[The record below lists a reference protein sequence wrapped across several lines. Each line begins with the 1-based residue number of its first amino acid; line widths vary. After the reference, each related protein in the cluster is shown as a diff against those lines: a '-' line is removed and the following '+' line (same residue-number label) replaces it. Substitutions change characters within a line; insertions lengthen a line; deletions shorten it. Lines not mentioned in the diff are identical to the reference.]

1 MVRGHIY
8 NHSNIMTIFTHSI
21 YCIKGLNF
29 MYYVPFFILSM
40 IILPSWALDQDSDNH
55 FSQQQSFGGSTLHA
69 LPTKSGVAT
78 QKSIASQAREEQ
90 SVVQALSVTV
100 IPEKAIYSIGDTVEI
115 FWVGT
120 QQNDRVKIEM
130 WRNGKYVK
138 TVADNFTGA
147 SRYKYIWDKG
157 DEGDDI
163 SYVVTINANTFT
175 VPLLH
180 PGKINSIDWSNDD
193 VEILTVGSDSTYCIY
208 EYTRNQILINRQG
221 VARGSERGF
230 IKNASFHPQD
240 KTIATISLQYPSD
253 SRVVIGLMSTQLGLG
268 WRFVDYNSLITT
280 STDYLPIDFSPDGQY
295 IISGAGNV
303 CRKYRYEFIP
313 DTVFIVNGDSI
324 KGAMSRLYNV
334 SSFNAPPFLDGRN
347 IRDVKYTPY
356 GDSLIMVGSAT
367 GRIGIPELMSPIEMA
382 TLLNVVDGGILNDA
396 LDIGDR
402 NLASVAWN
410 NSGTYCVSSAMHRRD
425 SQIIIRN
432 NSLQL
437 DKFLIGATG
446 VVSQVDWS
454 KDGKFITSV
463 DGDGYLVLWNENGE
477 LLKKHRIGIPLT
489 AVKFSNDSRKIA
501 IGDNAGNLYIIDNIP
516 LFATGTSHPSMTAS
530 TSLFDVAMPEWK
542 TENTNIDFGGVY
554 TDETQDGTI
563 TIENTGKVPLIVDA
577 ISDIPSGFSWI
588 DKPTPPIIIQTGEP
602 KNFLIRFAPRNIQSY
617 SGTLT
622 MIAKI
627 AKTQQIQFKLSG
639 NGIDPAPVI
648 SSNVPIPI
656 PATACKK
663 VSAQVKISKSGRNRL
678 EISDITVDKPFSY
691 EGQKR
696 LSIDQEETLT
706 IWYDPNQG
714 NQSGTLTIRSNAKNG
729 DLRVNLVPNKQ
740 TVLYSFTQSII
751 NLGEVCLDG
760 KDIID
765 VTLKQDGTFN
775 PTIRIEGDVNGVV
788 PQQLLSSGD
797 ITFSLPLQFDTPGTF
812 TKTITAK
819 NNECEDYSEN
829 ITITGY
835 AGTPKLTIVDPPHDT
850 LRSDAEEEIV
860 DTIIIKNE
868 GDIAATLTMDATQ
881 FSPFTLK
888 NSVPNSLKK
897 DESVA
902 IIVSYIPK
910 EEGEII
916 ADKSL
921 LFLHH
926 CDVKPLEIPL
936 RGESYRDDP
945 EIVSEDINFG
955 DQLVGYESAP
965 RNLIIRNNSNKK
977 AMFTANVKESSSAI
991 GISYLPKLEIN
1002 ARESIAIPVVFK
1014 PEQKGVFSAGI
1025 DLRRDGNSTKTRVRA
1040 IGTGIERDSL
1050 RDKLITLL
1058 LENRNIKGKKIAA
1071 KDIIDIELRA
1081 LSNEID
1087 SALAAFNNAEYFPY
1101 SIDIL
1106 WNPRLLALANIDEE
1120 MTEFKNG
1127 SGVTIKGKISRD
1139 MNKTGAFSTVKKLRF
1154 EVLWGEIHTKDS
1166 IAIGSI
1172 HIDTTDI
1179 TSAIQ
1184 ARLWTPASEVVY
1196 LDYDPTCVSGF
1207 VRGATYREDLE
1218 IITIPNPSLG
1228 ITSVYLSEIAAR
1240 DHSKLEIYSHYGHK
1254 VHELSF
1260 VGNTIDIDMSHY
1272 SSGQYTVIAK
1282 TPRGIAR
1289 TMVILIK

>member
-1 MVRGHIY
+1 M
-8 NHSNIMTIFTHSI
+8 
-21 YCIKGLNF
+21 
-29 MYYVPFFILSM
+29 M
-40 IILPSWALDQDSDNH
+40 IPSWAIAQDSDNH
-55 FSQQQSFGGSTLHA
+55 FSHQQSFSGSTLHA
-69 LPTKSGVAT
+69 LPTQSGMAT
-78 QKSIASQAREEQ
+78 PKSIASQAREEQ
-90 SVVQALSVTV
+90 SVAQALSVTV
-100 IPEKAIYSIGDTVEI
+100 KPAQEIYSIGDTVEI
-115 FWVGT
+115 VWEGT
-120 QQNDRVKIEM
+120 QQNDSVKIEM
-130 WRNGKYVK
+130 WRNGTYVK
-138 TVADNFTGA
+138 TIADNFTGA
-147 SRYKYIWDKG
+147 NRYTYIWEKG
-157 DEGDDI
+157 DEGEGI
-163 SYVVTINANTFT
+163 SFVVTINTNTFT
-175 VPLLH
+175 KPLLH
-180 PGKINSIDWSNDD
+180 SGKINSIDWSNDD
-193 VEILTVGSDSTYCIY
+193 VEILTTGGNVEYCIY
-208 EYTRNQILINRQG
+208 DNIRNQVLANRVSVG
-221 VARGSERGF
+221 RVTGSEPGF
-230 IKNASFHPQD
+230 IKNAIFHPQD
-240 KTIATISLQYPSD
+240 KTKAAISIQYPSD
-253 SRVVIGLMSTQLGLG
+253 SRVFIGLISTQLG
-268 WRFVDYNSLITT
+268 WSSYDYNSLITT
-280 STDYLPIDFSPDGQY
+280 STDYLPIDFSPDGQH
-295 IISGAGNV
+295 IISCAGNV
-303 CRKYRYEFIP
+303 CRKYQYEFK
-313 DTVFIVNGDSI
+313 DTVFIVDGVSRNGT
-324 KGAMSRLYNV
+324 MSRLYNV
-334 SSFNAPPFLDGRN
+334 SSFNVPFGPRTIFD
-347 IRDVKYTPY
+347 IKYTPY
-356 GDSLIMVGSAT
+356 GDSIVVVGSES
-367 GRIGIPELMSPIEMA
+367 RIGIPELPPPPTEMA
-382 TLLNVVDGGILNDA
+382 FLVGNVDGKVLKNA
-396 LDIGDR
+396 FEDIGYR

-410 NSGTYCVSSAMHRRD
+410 NSGTYCVSSDMHRRD

-437 DKFLIGATG
+437 HKFLIGATG

-454 KDGKFITSV
+454 KDGKFIASV

-477 LLKKHRIGIPLT
+477 LLKKHRIGIRLT

-501 IGDNAGNLYIIDNIP
+501 IGDTAGNVYIINNIP
-516 LFATGTSHPSMTAS
+516 LFATGTSHPSMTDS
-530 TSLFDVAMPEWK
+530 TSRFDVAMPEWK
-542 TENTNIDFGGVY
+542 AENTDIDFGGVY
-554 TDETQDGTI
+554 TDETGERTI
-563 TIENTGKVPLIVDA
+563 TLRNTGKVPLI
-577 ISDIPSGFSWI
+577 INEMSDLPSDSRFSWI
-588 DKPTPPIIIQTGEP
+588 DKPTPPIILQTGEG
-602 KNFLIRFAPRNIQSY
+602 KNFRISFAPQTIQSY
-617 SGTLT
+617 GGTFT
-622 MIAKI
+622 MRATI
-627 AKTQQIQFKLSG
+627 AKTQQITFNLFG
-639 NGIDPAPVI
+639 EGIDPRPNLTQYGA
-648 SSNVPIPI
+648 NPIFSP
-656 PATACKK
+656 TACSK
-663 VSAQVKISKSGRNRL
+663 VKGQLTIVNTGRDLVEVR
-678 EISDITVDKPFSY
+678 DIIVDNPFSIDEGTKPKTVDKNGVNIY
-691 EGQKR
+691 
-696 LSIDQEETLT
+696 

-714 NQSGTLTIRSNAKNG
+714 EQSQKLTIKSNAKNG
-729 DLRVNLVPNKQ
+729 DLQVNLVPNKQ
-740 TVLYSFTQSII
+740 TVLYSFTQNQIDV
-751 NLGEVCLDG
+751 GDVCLG
-760 KDIID
+760 SNDIKD
-765 VTLKQDGTFN
+765 VTLKQDGTFS
-775 PTIRIEGDVNGVV
+775 PTIRIEGDVNDVV

-819 NNECEDYSEN
+819 NNECEDYSQN

-835 AGTPKLTIVDPPHDT
+835 AGTPKLTIVDPPQDT

-868 GDIAATLTMDATQ
+868 GDIAARLTMDAAQ

-921 LFLHH
+921 RFLHH

-945 EIVSEDINFG
+945 EIVSEDIHFG
-955 DQLVGYESAP
+955 EQLVGYESAP
-965 RNLIIRNNSNKK
+965 RNLIIRNKSNKK
-977 AMFTANVKESSSAI
+977 AMFTAKVKEISSAI
-991 GISYLPKLEIN
+991 SISYLPKLEIN
-1002 ARESIAIPVVFK
+1002 AGDSIAIPVVFK

-1040 IGTGIERDSL
+1040 KGTGIERDSL

-1058 LENRNIKGKKIAA
+1058 LENRNIKGKKITA

-1154 EVLWGEIHTKDS
+1154 EVLWGEINTKDS

-1240 DHSKLEIYSHYGHK
+1240 DHSKLEIYSHYGLM

>member
-1 MVRGHIY
+1 
-8 NHSNIMTIFTHSI
+8 MTTFTYSKHCS
-21 YCIKGLNF
+21 KGLNSISSLAF
-29 MYYVPFFILSM
+29 
-40 IILPSWALDQDSDNH
+40 IILWTMMIPSWAIAQDSDNH
-55 FSQQQSFGGSTLHA
+55 FSHQQSFGGSTLHA
-69 LPTKSGVAT
+69 LPTQSGMAT
-78 QKSIASQAREEQ
+78 PKFIASQAREEQ
-90 SVVQALSVTV
+90 FVAQALSVTV
-100 IPEKAIYSIGDTVEI
+100 KPDSAIYSIGDTVEI
-115 FWVGT
+115 VWEGT
-120 QQNDRVKIEM
+120 QQNDRVKIDM
-130 WRNGKYVK
+130 WRNGTYVK
-138 TVADNFTGA
+138 PVADNFTGA
-147 SRYKYIWDKG
+147 NRYTYIWEKG
-157 DEGDDI
+157 DEGDGI
-163 SYVVTINANTFT
+163 SFVVTINANTFT
-175 VPLLH
+175 KPLLH
-180 PGKINSIDWSNDD
+180 SGKINSIDWSNDD
-193 VEILTVGSDSTYCIY
+193 VEILTTGGNVEYCIY
-208 EYTRNQILINRQG
+208 DNIRNQVLADRVSVG
-221 VARGSERGF
+221 RATGSEPAS
-230 IKNASFHPQD
+230 IKNAIFHPQD
-240 KTIATISLQYPSD
+240 KTKAAISIQYPSD
-253 SRVVIGLMSTQLGLG
+253 SRVFIGLISTQLG
-268 WRFVDYNSLITT
+268 WSSYDDNSLITT
-280 STDYLPIDFSPDGQY
+280 STDYLPIDFSPDGQH
-295 IISGAGNV
+295 IISGAGSV
-303 CRKYRYEFIP
+303 CRKYYYEFE
-313 DTVFIVNGDSI
+313 DTVFTVDGVSRNGT
-324 KGAMSRLYNV
+324 MSRLYNV
-334 SSFNAPPFLDGRN
+334 SSFNVPFGPRTIFD
-347 IRDVKYTPY
+347 IKYTPY
-356 GDSLIMVGSAT
+356 GDSIVVVGSES
-367 GRIGIPELMSPIEMA
+367 RIGIPELPPPPTEMA
-382 TLLNVVDGGILNDA
+382 FLVGNVDGKVLKNA
-396 LDIGDR
+396 FEDIGYRD
-402 NLASVAWN
+402 LASVAWN
-410 NSGTYCVSSAMHRRD
+410 NSGTYCVSSDKYRRD

-437 DKFLIGATG
+437 HKFLIGATG

-454 KDGKFITSV
+454 KDGKFIASV

-477 LLKKHRIGIPLT
+477 LLKKEKFDFPLT
-489 AVKFSNDSRKIA
+489 AVKFSNDSRNIA
-501 IGDNAGNLYIIDNIP
+501 IGDKDGNLYIINNIP
-516 LFATGTSHPSMTAS
+516 LFATGTSHPSMTDS
-530 TSLFDVAMPEWK
+530 TSRFDVAMPEWK
-542 TENTNIDFGGVY
+542 AENTDIDFGGVY
-554 TDETQDGTI
+554 TDETGERTI
-563 TIENTGKVPLIVDA
+563 TLRNTGKVPLI
-577 ISDIPSGFSWI
+577 INEMSDLPSDSRFSWI
-588 DKPTPPIIIQTGEP
+588 DKPTPPIILQTGEG
-602 KNFLIRFAPRNIQSY
+602 KNFRISFAPQTIQSY
-617 SGTLT
+617 GGTFT
-622 MIAKI
+622 MRAKI
-627 AKTQQIQFKLSG
+627 AKTQQITFNLSG
-639 NGIDPAPVI
+639 YGIDPTPVI
-648 SSNVPIPI
+648 SSNASIPF

-663 VSAQVKISKSGRNRL
+663 VSAQVKISKSGRDRL
-678 EISDITVDKPFSY
+678 EISDITVDNPFSY
-691 EGQKR
+691 EGQKI

-714 NQSGTLTIRSNAKNG
+714 NQSGTLTITSNAKNG
-729 DLRVNLVPNKQ
+729 DLRVDLVPNQ
-740 TVLYSFTQSII
+740 QRVLYSFRQNQIDV
-751 NLGEVCLDG
+751 GEVCLG
-760 KDIID
+760 SNDIRD
-765 VTLKQDGTFN
+765 VILKQDGTFS

-819 NNECEDYSEN
+819 NNECEDYSQN

-835 AGTPKLTIVDPPHDT
+835 AGTPKLTIVDPPQDT

-868 GDIAATLTMDATQ
+868 GDIAATLTMDAAQ

-921 LFLHH
+921 RFLHH

-945 EIVSEDINFG
+945 EIVSEDIHFG
-955 DQLVGYESAP
+955 EQLVGYESAP
-965 RNLIIRNNSNKK
+965 RNLIIRNKSNKK
-977 AMFTANVKESSSAI
+977 AMFTAKVKEISSAI
-991 GISYLPKLEIN
+991 SISYLPKLEIN
-1002 ARESIAIPVVFK
+1002 AGDSIAIPVVFK

-1040 IGTGIERDSL
+1040 KGTGIERDSL

-1154 EVLWGEIHTKDS
+1154 EVLWGEINTKDS

-1240 DHSKLEIYSHYGHK
+1240 DHSKLEIYSHYGLK

-1272 SSGQYTVIAK
+1272 SSGHYTVIAK

>member
-1 MVRGHIY
+1 
-8 NHSNIMTIFTHSI
+8 MTIFTHSI
-21 YCIKGLNF
+21 YCIKGLNSISSLVF
-29 MYYVPFFILSM
+29 
-40 IILPSWALDQDSDNH
+40 IILWTMMIPSWAIAQGSDNH
-55 FSQQQSFGGSTLHA
+55 FSHQQSFGGSTLHA
-69 LPTKSGVAT
+69 LPTQSGMAT
-78 QKSIASQAREEQ
+78 PKSIASQTREEQ
-90 SVVQALSVTV
+90 SVAQALSVTV
-100 IPEKAIYSIGDTVEI
+100 KPAQEIYSIGDKVEI
-115 FWVGT
+115 VWEGT
-120 QQNDRVKIEM
+120 QQNDRVKIDM
-130 WRNGKYVK
+130 WRNGTYVK
-138 TVADNFTGA
+138 TIADNFTGA
-147 SRYKYIWDKG
+147 NTYKYIWEKG
-157 DEGDDI
+157 YEGDGI
-163 SYVVTINANTFT
+163 SFVVTINANKYQI
-175 VPLLH
+175 
-180 PGKINSIDWSNDD
+180 GKLRSTIVNSIDWANDNVSLLATGDTTFEYINIFGYAWFFYWINDNGHIKSCDAVFNPVDKLYSALGFASNQTTW
-193 VEILTVGSDSTYCIY
+193 VEIKDLPED
-208 EYTRNQILINRQG
+208 RKINNAKNIFQEG
-221 VARGSERGF
+221 KFVELDFNHDGTSIVATTGES
-230 IKNASFHPQD
+230 IQMYS
-240 KTIATISLQYPSD
+240 
-253 SRVVIGLMSTQLGLG
+253 
-268 WRFVDYNSLITT
+268 WRKVDDTT
-280 STDYLPIDFSPDGQY
+280 SEVTMQTGFPIASEIYIPPFRLNLNALDVKFSPDGKLFAVSGYRDETRGLAQVLLPY
-295 IISGAGNV
+295 PFCSLYDSKGQLLKSISDDRSGG
-303 CRKYRYEFIP
+303 F
-313 DTVFIVNGDSI
+313 
-324 KGAMSRLYNV
+324 
-334 SSFNAPPFLDGRN
+334 
-347 IRDVKYTPY
+347 
-356 GDSLIMVGSAT
+356 SA
-367 GRIGIPELMSPIEMA
+367 
-382 TLLNVVDGGILNDA
+382 
-396 LDIGDR
+396 
-402 NLASVAWN
+402 VAWN
-410 NSGTYCVSSAMHRRD
+410 PTSDKIVTRHTDTTNNSD
-425 SQIIIRN
+425 IIRIWDIN
-432 NSLQL
+432 AGKVIYHST
-437 DKFLIGATG
+437 TG
-446 VVSQVDWS
+446 HSAEIQDIDWS
-454 KDGKFITSV
+454 KDGKFIASV

-477 LLKKHRIGIPLT
+477 LLKKQKFDFPLT

-501 IGDNAGNLYIIDNIP
+501 IGDKDGNLYIINNIP
-516 LFATGTSHPSMTAS
+516 LFATGISHPSMTAS

-542 TENTNIDFGGVY
+542 AENTNIDFGEVY
-554 TDETQDGTI
+554 TDETQNGTI
-563 TIENTGKVPLIVDA
+563 TLRNTGKVPLIIDG
-577 ISDIPSGFSWI
+577 ISDLPSGFSWI
-588 DKPTPPIIIQTGEP
+588 DKPTPPIIIQKGDR
-602 KNFLIRFAPRNIQSY
+602 KNFQIRFAPRNIQSY
-617 SGTLT
+617 SATLT
-622 MIAKI
+622 MTAKI
-627 AKTQQIQFKLSG
+627 AKTQQITFNLSG
-639 NGIDPAPVI
+639 YGIDPTPVI
-648 SSNVPIPI
+648 SSNASIPF
-656 PATACKK
+656 PETACKK
-663 VSAQVKISKSGRNRL
+663 VSAQVKISKSGRDRL
-678 EISDITVDKPFSY
+678 EISDITVNKPFSY
-691 EGQKR
+691 EGQKI

-714 NQSGTLTIRSNAKNG
+714 EQPQTLTIKSNAKNG

-740 TVLYSFTQSII
+740 TVLYSFRQSII

-765 VTLKQDGTFN
+765 VTLEQKGTFS
-775 PTIRIEGDVNGVV
+775 PTISIEGDVNGVV

-812 TKTITAK
+812 TKKITAK
-819 NNECEDYSEN
+819 NNECEDYSQN

-835 AGTPKLTIVDPPHDT
+835 AGTPKLTIVDPPQDT

-897 DESVA
+897 DDSVA

-921 LFLHH
+921 RFLHH

-945 EIVSEDINFG
+945 EIVSEDIHFG
-955 DQLVGYESAP
+955 EQLVGYESAP
-965 RNLIIRNNSNKK
+965 RNLIIRNKSNKK
-977 AMFTANVKESSSAI
+977 AMFTAKVKEISSAI
-991 GISYLPKLEIN
+991 SISYLPKLEIN
-1002 ARESIAIPVVFK
+1002 AGDSIAIPVVFK

-1040 IGTGIERDSL
+1040 KGTGIERDSL

-1154 EVLWGEIHTKDS
+1154 EVLWGEINTKDS

-1240 DHSKLEIYSHYGHK
+1240 DHSKLEIYSHYGLK